1 MSNKRKETSGGPRSD
16 TDVPVS
22 GDPGPLLQ
30 PVPDH
35 GSMERL
41 KNWLL
46 EDDES
51 SESWLGDLTNS
62 MVGPEA
68 ASHVLN
74 DDVDII
80 HATVSDSSLLEGI
93 NELRRQ
99 NSELRK
105 QLEIA
110 IEGLPND
117 QASILKKEMELM
129 DREENLQEREKGI
142 EESIITSSNKEPGLE
157 ERFQEELREKDDEFR
172 KRETEFNQRIEQIEK
187 ELEETESEIRLR
199 DEELRLA
206 KMNGPEVEREFE
218 EKLKELRKKEQFVSR
233 LEEEVKN
240 LRAEMVQKEEE
251 LKKINELL
259 KFKDSE
265 FGHREE
271 DLLFRER
278 KMEEERRRFE
288 EAKKEASGLEEL
300 EMRKRL
306 ESLKDEIQAKE
317 QEIVNKEKYLSS
329 KESELRRRE
338 HRLINEEIEAREEER
353 AVEIQQAKVKTGNHR
368 FDDLLLGGIPFGSNI
383 LVHGPP
389 FTGKEVMMGQF
400 VTEGLIKGVPCIW
413 VLTDKTPSDIR
424 EEMKFIISGYE
435 EYEKLGLV
443 SYIDTYSM
451 SMGQTTE
458 DPYTVFI
465 DDPTDHKKIMDIVEK
480 KTQEYLEGG
489 HQYYRLAFRSLSTLI
504 AYSDPISTFRFMSPF
519 CGKRKRD
526 KAVSMFA
533 MEKGMHG
540 DQEIQMIGS
549 VMDGMIDFKIDQLK
563 TFFAVK
569 GITDVQSRSYIRYTA
584 TKSALS
590 IGSFSLD
597 HIR

>member
-1 MSNKRKETSGGPRSD
+1 
-16 TDVPVS
+16 
-22 GDPGPLLQ
+22 
-30 PVPDH
+30 
-35 GSMERL
+35 MERL

-46 EDDES
+46 EDDEA
-51 SESWLGDLTNS
+51 SESWLGDLGNS
-62 MVGPEA
+62 MVRSEA

-74 DDVDII
+74 DDMDST
-80 HATVSDSSLLEGI
+80 HAAISDSSLLEGI
-93 NELRRQ
+93 NELRRR
-99 NSELRK
+99 NSELKK

-110 IEGLPND
+110 IEGLPSD

-187 ELEETESEIRLR
+187 ELEEKESEIRLR

-218 EKLKELRKKEQFVSR
+218 EKLKEIKKKEQFVSR

-306 ESLKDEIQAKE
+306 ESLKDEIQTKE

-338 HRLINEEIEAREEER
+338 QRLISEEIEARDEDR
-353 AVEIQQAKVKTGNHR
+353 AIEIQQAKVKTGNHR

-435 EYEKLGLV
+435 EYERLGLV

-458 DPYTVFI
+458 DPYTIFI

-480 KTQEYLEGG
+480 KTQEYLKGG

-540 DQEIQMIGS
+540 EQEIQMIGS

-563 TFFAVK
+563 TFFSVK

>member
-1 MSNKRKETSGGPRSD
+1 
-16 TDVPVS
+16 
-22 GDPGPLLQ
+22 
-30 PVPDH
+30 
-35 GSMERL
+35 MERL

-46 EDDES
+46 EEDES
-51 SESWLGDLTNS
+51 TESWIGDVTDS
-62 MVGPEA
+62 IPGPDQAPQVLDDDASSDLVHVA
-68 ASHVLN
+68 AS
-74 DDVDII
+74 
-80 HATVSDSSLLEGI
+80 DSALVEEI

-99 NSELRK
+99 NSEIRVKLDSVN
-105 QLEIA
+105 
-110 IEGLPND
+110 EGLPID

-129 DREENLQEREKGI
+129 DLEETLREREKSI
-142 EESIITSSNKEPGLE
+142 EESMSTLTNKEPGLE
-157 ERFQEELREKDDEFR
+157 ERFQEELREKEDEFR
-172 KRETEFNQRIEQIEK
+172 KREAEFNQRIEQIEK
-187 ELEETESEIRLR
+187 ELHEKESETHLR
-199 DEELRLA
+199 EEELRLA

-218 EKLKELRKKEQFVSR
+218 EKLKELKKKEQFVSH

-240 LRAEMVQKEEE
+240 LKAGMVQKDEE
-251 LKKINELL
+251 LKKIAELL

-278 KMEEERRRFE
+278 RIEEERRRFE

-300 EMRKRL
+300 DMKKRL
-306 ESLKDEIQAKE
+306 ESLKEEIQVKE
-317 QEIVNKEKYLSS
+317 EEIRNKDKYLSS

-338 HRLINEEIEAREEER
+338 KILINEEVEARDEER
-353 AVEIQQAKVKTGNHR
+353 TIEIQQAKVKTGNHR

-389 FTGKEVMMGQF
+389 FTGKEIMMGQF
-400 VTEGLIKGVPCIW
+400 VAEGLAKGIPCIW

-424 EEMKFIISGYE
+424 GEMKFIISGYE
-435 EYEKLGLV
+435 EYERLGLV
-443 SYIDTYSM
+443 SYVDTYSM

-465 DDPTDHKKIMDIVEK
+465 DDPTDHKKIADTVEI
-480 KTQEYLEGG
+480 KTQEYLENG
-489 HQYYRLAFRSLSTLI
+489 HKYYRLAFRSLSTLI

-563 TFFAVK
+563 TFFSVK

-584 TKSALS
+584 TKSTLS

>member
-1 MSNKRKETSGGPRSD
+1 M
-16 TDVPVS
+16 
-22 GDPGPLLQ
+22 PGEPGALVQ
-30 PVPDH
+30 PMPDH

-51 SESWLGDLTNS
+51 TESWIGDVADSISGPDQASQVLDDDFGSNLT
-62 MVGPEA
+62 
-68 ASHVLN
+68 H
-74 DDVDII
+74 
-80 HATVSDSSLLEGI
+80 TVASDSALVEEI

-99 NSELRK
+99 NSEMRARMD
-105 QLEIA
+105 IA

-129 DREENLQEREKGI
+129 DLEENLRERERSI
-142 EESIITSSNKEPGLE
+142 EDSMSTLSNKEPGLE
-157 ERFQEELREKDDEFR
+157 ERFQEELREKEDEFR
-172 KRETEFNQRIEQIEK
+172 KREAEFNQRIEQMEK
-187 ELEETESEIRLR
+187 ELKEKESETRLR
-199 DEELRLA
+199 EEELRLA

-218 EKLKELRKKEQFVSR
+218 EKLKELKKKEQFVGH

-240 LRAEMVQKEEE
+240 LKAEMVQNDDE
-251 LKKINELL
+251 LNKIKELL

-278 KMEEERRRFE
+278 RMEEERRRFE
-288 EAKKEASGLEEL
+288 EAKKEASGLEEV
-300 EMRKRL
+300 EMKKRL
-306 ESLKDEIQAKE
+306 ESLKEEIQAKE
-317 QEIVNKEKYLSS
+317 EEIRNKEKYLSS

-338 HRLINEEIEAREEER
+338 QKIINEEIEVREEER
-353 AVEIQQAKVKTGNHR
+353 AIEIQQAKVKTGNHR

-400 VTEGLIKGVPCIW
+400 VAEGLTKGVPCIW

-435 EYEKLGLV
+435 EYERLGLV

-465 DDPTDHKKIMDIVEK
+465 DDPTDHKKIMDTVEN
-480 KTQEYLEGG
+480 KTQEYLENG
-489 HQYYRLAFRSLSTLI
+489 HKYYRLAFRSLSTLI
-504 AYSDPISTFRFMSPF
+504 AYSDPISAFRFMSPF

-526 KAVSMFA
+526 KAVSLFA

-540 DQEIQMIGS
+540 EQEIQMIGS

-563 TFFAVK
+563 TFFSVK

-584 TKSALS
+584 TKSTLS